1 MEEFTSMETSMEVVG
16 NRFTCM
22 EFSMVV
28 GGIRFT
34 PWKLVEASM
43 EIHGR
48 FHCLSVDVEASIGS
62 INYCSFREYIP
73 WKLP

>member
-28 GGIRFT
+28 
-34 PWKLVEASM
+34 VE
-43 EIHGR
+43 
-48 FHCLSVDVEASIGS
+48 LDLLPGS
-62 INYCSFREYIP
+62 
-73 WKLP
+73 